1 MNGWYYGNGPGGGGW
16 WFMAFMMIAFWVVV
30 VIVVIAALRH
40 WRGPGH
46 QHVGPYPP
54 VPTPPVPTPPPSEN
68 PLEVLRLRLAKGE
81 IDADE
86 FERRRALLTEG

>member
-16 WFMAFMMIAFWVVV
+16 WFMALMMIAFWVVV
-30 VIVVIAALRH
+30 VIAIIAALRH

-46 QHVGPYPP
+46 HYVGPYPP
-54 VPTPPVPTPPPSEN
+54 SVTPPTGEN

-86 FERRRALLTEG
+86 FERRRALLNES

>member
-46 QHVGPYPP
+46 QHQHVGPYPP
-54 VPTPPVPTPPPSEN
+54 APTAPPSEN

-86 FERRRALLTEG
+86 FERRRALLNEG